1 MTYTIVDGWPPWLL
15 RCTTYTIVNGGH
27 TLETSQKGHEIEFK
41 VDGDSLETT
50 SQELTARQ
58 ILELAG
64 LDPSQHYLVLV
75 KGGKPDTSYE
85 TKPDEEIHLHPGI
98 EFASVFTG
106 PTHVS

>member
-1 MTYTIVDGWPPWLL
+1 LFQLDTQ
-15 RCTTYTIVNGGH
+15 
-27 TLETSQKGHEIEFK
+27 SKSHEIEFT
-41 VDGDSLETT
+41 VDGEPLETT
-50 SQELTARQ
+50 AQELMARQ

-85 TKPDEEIHLHPGI
+85 TTPDEEIHLHPKIG
-98 EFASVFTG
+98 FASVFTG

>member
-1 MTYTIVDGWPPWLL
+1 MNAQSKT
-15 RCTTYTIVNGGH
+15 
-27 TLETSQKGHEIEFK
+27 HEIEFK
-41 VDGDSLETT
+41 VDDEILET
-50 SQELTARQ
+50 SERELTPRQ
-58 ILELAG
+58 ILELAE

-85 TKPDEEIHLHPGI
+85 TTPDTPIHLHPGI